1 MPKYFLVLTENNNQ
15 RKQCVALG
23 SRHFVIQ
30 PEAIM
35 MFVTEIIAV
44 FDELYGETM
53 PLDNVIDVLTKFYD
67 IGGMTPDANEEDIPS
82 FIDSFDDETTEFAK
96 IENAY
101 NAIRY
106 AKPVSHLGLQMYLT
120 IRSYL
125 NGNGGEF
132 TDDDLAD
139 AIDKLADEMEGE

>member
-1 MPKYFLVLTENNNQ
+1 
-15 RKQCVALG
+15 
-23 SRHFVIQ
+23 
-30 PEAIM
+30 M

-132 TDDDLAD
+132 TEDDLAD
-139 AIDKLADEMEGE
+139 AIDKLADEIEGE